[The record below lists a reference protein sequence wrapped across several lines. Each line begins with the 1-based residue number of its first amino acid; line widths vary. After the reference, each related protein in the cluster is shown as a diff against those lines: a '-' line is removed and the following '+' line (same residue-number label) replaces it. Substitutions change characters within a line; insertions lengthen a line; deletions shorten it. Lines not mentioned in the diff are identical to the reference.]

1 VTAALV
7 VDALTVELGGR
18 RILEDVSFSIGPG
31 TFVALLGSSG
41 AGKSTLLGAL
51 CGRLDPVCG
60 DVRVVGRGG
69 AEAGFV
75 PQLPLE
81 DRSPFSIEE
90 IVTLAGPRLGLRT
103 RRHEQAQARVVLE
116 RLGLDGLLERRLS
129 ELSGGQ
135 RQRVA
140 IAAAAY
146 LGSPVLLC
154 DEPTSGA
161 DPVLAADV
169 LGLLREIADQGNIVI
184 VSSHDVVRL
193 RSTADRVLGLR
204 DGRLVLDKNAV
215 DVTDADVDGVYTR
228 TGGTV

>member
-1 VTAALV
+1 MTAALV